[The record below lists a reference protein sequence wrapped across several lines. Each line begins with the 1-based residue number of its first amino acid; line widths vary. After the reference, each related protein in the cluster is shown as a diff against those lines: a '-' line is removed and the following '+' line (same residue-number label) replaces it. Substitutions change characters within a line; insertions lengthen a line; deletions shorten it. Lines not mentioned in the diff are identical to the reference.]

1 MQPHTGPDPLEN
13 RILILRGQ
21 AVVLSRDIAELY
33 KVTAKVL
40 NQEVKR
46 NRRRFPPDF
55 VFQLTDEEAEEIRVR
70 VLGPQGSW
78 RGKLPYAFTEQGA
91 GMLAA
96 VLRSPTAAT
105 VTIEILRAF
114 ARLRQPREPSES
126 TPLTRRAY
134 NLFAAIR
141 DAVLLCKAD
150 KAFTTEV
157 PSTYFLQAGAGGP
170 IKIGSTRNLV
180 VRIRTLMTMSPVP
193 LRLLGVMKGDHED
206 ACHMRL
212 GAFRIH
218 GEWFA
223 PEETVLQFIRANAIT
238 PRSNGGCSPAD
249 PGSSQVI
256 GETRPF
262 GESPG

>member
-1 MQPHTGPDPLEN
+1 M
-13 RILILRGQ
+13 
-21 AVVLSRDIAELY
+21 LSRDLADLY
-33 KVTAKVL
+33 KVTARKL
-40 NQEVKR
+40 NQQVKR
-46 NRRRFPPDF
+46 NPRRFPRDF
-55 VFQLTDEEAEEIRVR
+55 VFQLTDKEAEEIRVR
-70 VLGPQGSW
+70 ILGPQGSW
-78 RGKLPYAFTEQGA
+78 RGKRPYAFTEQGA

-114 ARLRQPREPSES
+114 ARLRKPREPSES

-141 DAVLLCKAD
+141 DAVLLCKGD

-170 IKIGSTRNLV
+170 IKIGSTKNLA

-193 LRLLGVMKGDHED
+193 LRFLGVMKGDHEE
-206 ACHMRL
+206 ACHMHL

-218 GEWFA
+218 GEWFT
-223 PEETVLQFIRANAIT
+223 PEEPVLQFIRANAIT
-238 PRSNGGCSPAD
+238 PRSSGRRSPTD
-249 PGSSQVI
+249 SGSSQLAR
-256 GETRPF
+256 ETRAS
-262 GESPG
+262 GESPD